1 MSNILIL
8 GQKLKAQF
16 PNVEVTYN
24 GNIYICSNNVVD
36 FYEPRII
43 ATMENLMEAIKSF
56 NNVRIVSLSIG
67 EEYKIILSLDYGFEY
82 VLKIGKAVHSVE
94 DLINIISTEVK
105 KDKLF
110 RRLIEEFPNYIF
122 TVNTFCVDQYEDE
135 WSTSYGF
142 SKGRRYIDARDK
154 MVFNFYFTKI
164 FVTDLCE
171 QNVVFYYSKN
181 YNHLRLELPIDKV
194 VDENFSIRHALGSAG
209 LLPIGEE

>member
-16 PNVEVTYN
+16 PNIEVTYN
-24 GNIYICSNNVVD
+24 GCIYICRDNVAN

-43 ATMENLMEAIKSF
+43 ATMENLTEAIKTF

-67 EEYKIILSLDYGFEY
+67 EEYKINLSLDYGFEL
-82 VLKIGKAVHSVE
+82 VLKIGKAVHSTE
-94 DLINIISTEVK
+94 DLIELISFEMK

-110 RRLIEEFPNYIF
+110 RRLIEEFPNYNFI
-122 TVNTFCVDQYEDE
+122 VNTFCVDQYEDE
-135 WSTSYGF
+135 WSTTYGF
-142 SKGRRYIDARDK
+142 SKGRRWIDASDK

-171 QNVVFYYSKN
+171 QNVVFYCSDDYSN
-181 YNHLRLELPIDKV
+181 LRLELPIDKV
-194 VDENFSIRHALGSAG
+194 IDENFSIRHALGSAG